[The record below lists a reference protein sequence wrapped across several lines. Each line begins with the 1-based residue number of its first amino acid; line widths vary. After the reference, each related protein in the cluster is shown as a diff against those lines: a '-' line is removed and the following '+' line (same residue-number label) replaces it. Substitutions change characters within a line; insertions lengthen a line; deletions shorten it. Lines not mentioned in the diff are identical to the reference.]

1 MLEKRVLTAMVLAS
15 PDPALCTLLS
25 KLIIVKEL
33 QYQNHNIYIKTLSEF
48 SVWAR
53 LPIRPRPVAAQVGTP
68 YQGVLE

>member
-48 SVWAR
+48 SV
-53 LPIRPRPVAAQVGTP
+53 
-68 YQGVLE
+68 

>member
-48 SVWAR
+48 SVGAR
-53 LPIRPRPVAAQVGTP
+53 LPIRPPRL
-68 YQGVLE
+68 GVLSK